1 MGYAHAL
8 RKRRAE
14 DREITGQ
21 WKRAEVYSQDFI
33 RYVYRLQNRD
43 GSMSTDWF
51 EGREDNG
58 DLDRKIQTTGHMVE
72 WLLTVTPDSQIQDQR
87 LVNAVRFLLSSM
99 YNERTHEWKIGPKG
113 HALRS
118 LAMFYERAYQQGPAW
133 RATGMATSGSKQ
145 RR

>member
-1 MGYAHAL
+1 MNDFEKYA
-8 RKRRAE
+8 
-14 DREITGQ
+14 
-21 WKRAEVYSQDFI
+21 
-33 RYVYRLQNRD
+33 YRLQNRD

-72 WLLTVTPDSQIQDQR
+72 WLLTITPDSKLQDPR
-87 LVNAVRFLLSSM
+87 LVSAVRFLANTM
-99 YNERTHEWKIGPKG
+99 YSEPGRDWKIGPKG

-118 LAMFYERAYQQGPAW
+118 LAMYYNRVYGGKPAW
-133 RATGMATSGSKQ
+133 QSNSMAKSGSKS